1 MENKINDEHIVDANK
16 MKDDTPTLASSFT
29 NLDESG
35 KMMFLALFAGMFGGE
50 LFKDNDKKGDE

>member
-1 MENKINDEHIVDANK
+1 MENNEEQIVDVNK
-16 MKDDTPTLASSFT
+16 MKDDIPTLASSFT

-35 KMMFLALFAGMFGGE
+35 KIIALALFAGMFGGE